1 MTAEIVKHDGEEL
14 TIQVKV
20 KMKITGSLFEAEHAI
35 LTACNEVGTLA
46 SSLPLKSL
54 IAMVAPFRLWA

>member
-20 KMKITGSLFEAEHAI
+20 KITGSLVEAEHTI